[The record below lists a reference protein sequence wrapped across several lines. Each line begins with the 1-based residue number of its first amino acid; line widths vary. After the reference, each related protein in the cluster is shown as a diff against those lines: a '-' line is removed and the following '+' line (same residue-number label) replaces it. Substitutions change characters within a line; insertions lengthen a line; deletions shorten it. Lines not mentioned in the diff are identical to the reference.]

1 MSDISALLA
10 QHGLA
15 LVFANVVLT
24 QLGVPLPALPLLAV
38 AGALVAQGE
47 LALAPLLAVT
57 IAASLI
63 GDTLWYLAGRR
74 HGYSILRT
82 LCRIAIEPDS
92 CVKQTENAFLRW
104 GPASL
109 MVAKY
114 VPGFA
119 TIAPP
124 LAGTM
129 RLAFPRFVLFSAV
142 GAMLWAGAPIALGA
156 WFASEIDWALQQ
168 LEQMGAR
175 AVALI
180 LVALAIYIG
189 IKAAQRYLL
198 IRFLRSVRVS
208 VEGLKEMLQRE
219 VQPVILDARSAL
231 ARKLDPRVLPGAIAV
246 DIDDPVVALPA
257 LADDRDIVVYCS

>member
-1 MSDISALLA
+1 MSELNVLLA

-24 QLGVPLPALPLLAV
+24 QLGVPLPAVPLLAV
-38 AGALVAQGE
+38 AGALVAEGQ
-47 LALAPLLAVT
+47 LSLMPLLAVT
-57 IAASLI
+57 LAASLL
-63 GDTLWYLAGRR
+63 GDTLWYWAGRR

-104 GPASL
+104 GEASIL
-109 MVAKY
+109 VAKY

-129 RLAFPRFVLFSAV
+129 RLAYWRFMLLSAL
-142 GAMLWAGAPIALGA
+142 GALLWAAAPIGLGA
-156 WFASEIDWALQQ
+156 WFHTEIDWALQQ
-168 LEQMGAR
+168 LEQLGGK
-175 AVALI
+175 AVVIVVL
-180 LVALAIYIG
+180 ALAIYIG
-189 IKAAQRYLL
+189 VKVAERYFL

-208 VEGLKEMLQRE
+208 VEELKKMLQRE
-219 VQPVILDARSAL
+219 VRPLILDARSAL
-231 ARKLDPRVLPGAIAV
+231 ARKLDPRVIPGAVAV
-246 DIDDPVVALPA
+246 DIDDPAVALPVPN
-257 LADDRDIVVYCS
+257 DDRDIVVYCS

>member
-1 MSDISALLA
+1 MSEITELLA

-57 IAASLI
+57 VAASLV

-114 VPGFA
+114 VPGLA

-129 RLAFPRFVLFSAV
+129 GLAFWRFTLFSAV
-142 GAMLWAGAPIALGA
+142 AAVLWAAAPIALGA
-156 WFASEIDWALQQ
+156 WFHAEIDWALQQ
-168 LEQMGAR
+168 LGDMGAR
-175 AVALI
+175 AVALV
-180 LVALAIYIG
+180 LVALAMYLG
-189 IKAAQRYLL
+189 VKLAQRYLL
-198 IRFLRSVRVS
+198 IRFLRSVRVT
-208 VEGLKEMLQRE
+208 VEQLKEMLQRE
-219 VQPVILDARSAL
+219 VRPVILDARSAL
-231 ARKLDPRVLPGAIAV
+231 ARQLDPRVIPGAIAV
-246 DIDDPVVALPA
+246 DIDDPALALPP
-257 LADDRDIVVYCS
+257 LADDREIVVYCS

>member
-1 MSDISALLA
+1 MSEITVLLA

-24 QLGVPLPALPLLAV
+24 QLGVPLPAVPLLAV
-38 AGALVAQGE
+38 AGALVAEQQ
-47 LALAPLLAVT
+47 LALLPLLAVT
-57 IAASLI
+57 VAGSFL
-63 GDTLWYLAGRR
+63 GDTLWYWAGRR

-109 MVAKY
+109 LVAKY

-129 RLAFPRFVLFSAV
+129 RLAFPRFALLSAV
-142 GAMLWAGAPIALGA
+142 GALFWAAAPIALGM
-156 WFASEIDWALQQ
+156 WFHSEIDWALQQ
-168 LEQMGAR
+168 LEQLGGR
-175 AVALI
+175 AVALV
-180 LVALAIYIG
+180 LLTLAIYIG
-189 IKAAQRYLL
+189 VKVAQRYLL

-208 VEGLKEMLQRE
+208 VEELKEMLQRE
-219 VQPVILDARSAL
+219 VRPLILDARSAL
-231 ARKLDPRVLPGAIAV
+231 ARSLDPRIIPGAIAV
-246 DIDDPVVALPA
+246 DIDDPAVALPA
-257 LADDRDIVVYCS
+257 LGDDGEIVVYCS